1 MEDLDEIVHEFLV
14 ESHENLDQLD
24 SDLVALEAAP
34 GSREL
39 LSSIFRTIHTI
50 KGTSGFLAFSALESV
65 THAGENLLVELRDGL
80 RSTDQATT
88 DVLLEMVDV
97 VRDILRRIEAEK
109 SEGDVDVAPVVA
121 RIQAVLDGTATAAA
135 QPTREITEIADAA
148 DVAGTADIAAATDTA
163 DTADTADATQA
174 PGGAVVPAQRT
185 APPATAEKGAVRPAS
200 ADPHDEAAA
209 ADPVEEAAIV
219 TPEAPAPAAETARPR
234 SRTIRAKKPA
244 AAKAPVASAETPS
257 ATAPSTAP
265 SSTTP
270 SSTAPSA
277 DTTAT
282 PAPAATVQPTTQP
295 DSQTATSPA
304 PEPARPAAPA
314 AGAKAGRRNGED
326 SDTTATRSATDGSI
340 RVDVELLDA
349 LMRQVGELVLARNA
363 ISRLAGATDDVELV
377 RASQRL
383 SLIASEL
390 QEGVMKTRMQPIE
403 HVWSKVPRM
412 VRDLAAAC
420 DKQVRLEMIG
430 GDTELDRS
438 LLEAIKDPLTH
449 LIRNAVDHGIEPA
462 DRRLAAGK
470 PAQGVLSLRASHSGG
485 QVVVDI
491 VDDGHGIDV
500 DKVAAKAVERGLRTA
515 EQVALMAPADLLQL
529 LFLPGFST
537 ADAVTN
543 VSGRGVGMD
552 VVRTRIE
559 AIGGTV
565 DVESELGR
573 GTTWRLR
580 IPLTLAIMPALTV
593 ACDGELY
600 AIPQVSLLELVA
612 LDAQTSGAVEYVR
625 SAPVYRL
632 RGELLPLV
640 ELREVFGADVPA
652 DRAGA
657 VIAVLEADSRR
668 FGLLVDRV
676 LNTEEIVVKPLSG
689 RLKAIGLYAGATLLG
704 DGRVSLILDIQA
716 IGRRAMAGDRGE
728 IERSRSAEDR
738 AALRETVQVLVAG
751 IGDGRRVAIPLA
763 SVTRLEKLP
772 ASLLEHV
779 GGREV
784 LQYRGSI
791 TPVVRLDRMLG
802 SLTQDK
808 DELTVVVSSRRGRS
822 VAIVVDQIVDIVDD
836 DVTVHSDL
844 GDLGLVGST
853 VLKDRVTELL
863 DVRSAVAAADP
874 LFYADGPDAPDDD
887 FADELEQLVLAGGT
901 R

>member
-34 GSREL
+34 GSRDL

-50 KGTSGFLAFSALESV
+50 KGTSGFLAFSALERV

-80 RSTDQATT
+80 RSMDHGTT
-88 DVLLEMVDV
+88 DVLLQMVDV
-97 VRDILRRIEAEK
+97 VRDVLRRIE
-109 SEGDVDVAPVVA
+109 SDGGEGEVDVDAVVRRIETLLAGTPGAGSPDAGATAPVEH
-121 RIQAVLDGTATAAA
+121 
-135 QPTREITEIADAA
+135 REDLP
-148 DVAGTADIAAATDTA
+148 
-163 DTADTADATQA
+163 A
-174 PGGAVVPAQRT
+174 PEASVPEVPVPVPAPAS
-185 APPATAEKGAVRPAS
+185 APPA
-200 ADPHDEAAA
+200 
-209 ADPVEEAAIV
+209 
-219 TPEAPAPAAETARPR
+219 
-234 SRTIRAKKPA
+234 SRTIRAKQAGPA
-244 AAKAPVASAETPS
+244 A
-257 ATAPSTAP
+257 
-265 SSTTP
+265 
-270 SSTAPSA
+270 SA
-277 DTTAT
+277 DREPD
-282 PAPAATVQPTTQP
+282 PAE
-295 DSQTATSPA
+295 
-304 PEPARPAAPA
+304 PEPAA
-314 AGAKAGRRNGED
+314 
-326 SDTTATRSATDGSI
+326 SRSAADGSI
-340 RVDVELLDA
+340 RVDVDLLDA

-363 ISRLAGATDDVELV
+363 ISRLAGGTTDVDLV
-377 RASQRL
+377 RAAQRL

-412 VRDLAAAC
+412 VRDVAAAC
-420 DKQVRLEMIG
+420 DKQVRVELTG

-438 LLEAIKDPLTH
+438 LLEAVKDPLTH
-449 LIRNAVDHGIEPA
+449 LIRNAVDHGVEAPA
-462 DRRLAAGK
+462 ARSAAGK
-470 PAQGVLSLRASHSGG
+470 PAQGVVSLRAYHAGG
-485 QVVVDI
+485 QVVVE
-491 VDDGHGIDV
+491 VSDDGAGIDV
-500 DKVAAKAVERGLRTA
+500 ARVAAKAVDRGLRTA
-515 EQVALMAPADLLQL
+515 EQVADAAASELLQL

-537 ADAVTN
+537 AESVTN

-565 DVESELGR
+565 DVDSELGT

-612 LDAQTSGAVEYVR
+612 LDAQASGAIEYVR

-640 ELREVFGADVPA
+640 DLREVLGRPARA

-657 VIAVLEADSRR
+657 VITVLQADTQR

-704 DGRVSLILDIQA
+704 DGRVSLILDVQA
-716 IGRRAMAGDRGE
+716 IGRRAMVGDGGL
-728 IERSRSAEDR
+728 ERARSAEDR
-738 AALRETVQVLVAG
+738 AAVVETVPVLVAG
-751 IGDGRRVAIPLA
+751 IGGGRRVAIPLA
-763 SVTRLEKLP
+763 AVTRLEKLP
-772 ASLLEHV
+772 ADVLEHV

-784 LQYRGSI
+784 IQYRGAI
-791 TPVVRLDRMLG
+791 TPVVRLDRLLAAAG
-802 SLTQDK
+802 GGDERDER

-822 VAIVVDQIVDIVDD
+822 VAIVVDEIVDIVDD
-836 DVTVHSDL
+836 DVAAHSDL
-844 GDLGLVGST
+844 GDHGTLGST
-853 VLKDRVTELL
+853 VLEDKVTELL
-863 DVRSAVAAADP
+863 DVRAAVAAADP
-874 LFYADGPDAPDDD
+874 LF
-887 FADELEQLVLAGGT
+887 FADEPAPADLAVLDPADLDHLDVLVGAT